1 MEQSTLQRFLKS
13 WRKKRQSRANQ
24 HERKDDVSHV
34 IQIVIEGD
42 TNVTKTEEK
51 KGGENVNGDKKGE
64 TILPVE
70 KKPDSIPSGDEDTE
84 KTRLARERLI
94 KAINQ
99 FPQKS
104 TEKTRLDLE
113 RERLIKS
120 TMVEDTEKTRVDL
133 ARERLIKFPPHKTR
147 VNTTMQE
154 PDQKSTE
161 SKEREV
167 HQEWFGRAF
176 TDSEMKCDDDSEK
189 KHKNATYERS
199 DFSQEVHSLIY
210 QRKLGDSKDNLE
222 STYDNQVIFGIAI
235 YLYFFSRMSLR
246 LVPTSAPPERFIKM
260 SWIVDERHLVYP
272 LCSSS
277 CCLIFHSSSDS
288 LLRLY

>member
-1 MEQSTLQRFLKS
+1 
-13 WRKKRQSRANQ
+13 
-24 HERKDDVSHV
+24 
-34 IQIVIEGD
+34 
-42 TNVTKTEEK
+42 
-51 KGGENVNGDKKGE
+51 
-64 TILPVE
+64 
-70 KKPDSIPSGDEDTE
+70 
-84 KTRLARERLI
+84 
-94 KAINQ
+94 
-99 FPQKS
+99 
-104 TEKTRLDLE
+104 
-113 RERLIKS
+113 
-120 TMVEDTEKTRVDL
+120 
-133 ARERLIKFPPHKTR
+133 
-147 VNTTMQE
+147 MQE
-154 PDQKSTE
+154 RDQKSTE

-176 TDSEMKCDDDSEK
+176 TDSEKKCDDDSEK

-235 YLYFFSRMSLR
+235 YLYVFSRMGLR

-277 CCLIFHSSSDS
+277 CYLIFHSSSDS

>member
-13 WRKKRQSRANQ
+13 WRKKRQSQANQ
-24 HERKDDVSHV
+24 HERKDDVSRV

-51 KGGENVNGDKKGE
+51 KGGENVNGDKKE
-64 TILPVE
+64 EKILPVE

-104 TEKTRLDLE
+104 TEKTRLDLA

-120 TMVEDTEKTRVDL
+120 TM
-133 ARERLIKFPPHKTR
+133 KTR

-176 TDSEMKCDDDSEK
+176 TDSEKKCDDDSEK

-222 STYDNQVIFGIAI
+222 STNDNQVLIFGIAI
-235 YLYFFSRMSLR
+235 YLYFFSRMGLR

-260 SWIVDERHLVYP
+260 SWIVDEHHLVYP